1 MASKKEAGE
10 AKGKPRKTAQTF
22 RITGM
27 EEVRALSHP
36 LRLRL
41 IELFA
46 ERPRTTKQ
54 AAEVLGEAPTRLYH
68 HVAALEKA
76 GLVRLRETRRK
87 RGTTE
92 KYFEA
97 VSTRFLTGTREALRE
112 GTKRDH
118 AALGLVV
125 FDQARNELVRAL
137 AAEKGGA
144 PPSLVAVRSV
154 LRLSPRAAKQLAK
167 KLKDLL
173 ASLRVT
179 QESAPAS
186 KPRRALRRYSL
197 TIALI
202 PTDQDGEDDASG

>member
-1 MASKKEAGE
+1 MPRKKADADAER
-10 AKGKPRKTAQTF
+10 KPRTAGRTY

-41 IELFA
+41 LELFA
-46 ERPRTTKQ
+46 QCPRTTKQ
-54 AAEVLGEAPTRLYH
+54 AAEELGEAPTRLYH

-76 GLVRLRETRRK
+76 GLVRETRRK

-97 VSTRFLTGTREALRE
+97 VTNRFLAGSREALRE
-112 GTKRDH
+112 KGTKRDH
-118 AALGLVV
+118 EAVGLVV

-137 AAEKGGA
+137 AADTDTDKT
-144 PPSLVAVRSV
+144 PPTLVAVRSV

-167 KLKDLL
+167 RLQDLL
-173 ASLRVT
+173 ASLH
-179 QESAPAS
+179 SAPKS
-186 KPRRALRRYSL
+186 PGSPKSRAVLLRYAL
-197 TIALI
+197 TVALI
-202 PTDQDGEDDASG
+202 PTDQGGE